1 MSTFP
6 RSIPPSGDP
15 RRDLDAIREAID
27 RPALRATI
35 SLGAEASNVIP
46 VTIQAVNRYKR
57 PYRGAVRV
65 NFWAATTQWAGPAGT
80 QTFSIVKG
88 TSVFNYT
95 ANRHI
100 MLLTATD
107 GMAIVNITV
116 SGAGTRYLYADVGG
130 AIEGVPAVWI

>member
-1 MSTFP
+1 MTSFP

-15 RRDLDAIREAID
+15 RRDLEMLREAID

-46 VTIQAVNRYKR
+46 VTIQAVNRYRR
-57 PYRGAVRV
+57 PHRGPVRV
-65 NFWAATTQWAGPAGT
+65 NFWAATVEWGGPAGT